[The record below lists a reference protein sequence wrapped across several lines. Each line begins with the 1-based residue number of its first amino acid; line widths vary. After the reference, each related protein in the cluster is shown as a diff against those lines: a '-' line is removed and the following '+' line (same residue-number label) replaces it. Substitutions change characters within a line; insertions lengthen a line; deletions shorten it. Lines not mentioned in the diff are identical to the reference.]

1 MVDSEDIPEVP
12 LRPLVW
18 MGDSRKNIRA
28 FPEEVQK
35 AVGYAL
41 QLVEAGETPRDAKLF
56 KGWEAACMRLSNGM
70 IPIPTGRF
78 MR

>member
-1 MVDSEDIPEVP
+1 MVDRADIPEVP

-41 QLVEAGETPRDAKLF
+41 QLVQEQP
-56 KGWEAACMRLSNGM
+56 
-70 IPIPTGRF
+70 
-78 MR
+78 